1 MSFLKIGIKFSSNY
15 PSTNGLQ
22 ISNYFFLYYN
32 STLRS
37 VVAQKIMTRLNDA
50 RQCIVRLKLQYAA
63 TISRKIVLVDHFNI
77 VPLSV
82 CR

>member
-32 STLRS
+32 STLRF

-50 RQCIVRLKLQYAA
+50 RQCVRLKLQYAA